1 MFALLLDNG
10 ANIDAGDDY
19 GGTALHLSALVQSLS
34 LLLMHGAATD
44 VQMLDGSTALH
55 WAAYGG
61 NIEIITELLAHNANP
76 NIRNAEGLTPYEMA
90 EKYGHEAAAML
101 IEKAMFAGNA

>member
-1 MFALLLDNG
+1 
-10 ANIDAGDDY
+10 
-19 GGTALHLSALVQSLS
+19 
-34 LLLMHGAATD
+34 
-44 VQMLDGSTALH
+44 
-55 WAAYGG
+55 YGG

-101 IEKAMFAGNA
+101 IEKAMVAGNA

>member
-1 MFALLLDNG
+1 MLICLLIFGQLHPAFADPIHN
-10 ANIDAGDDY
+10 
-19 GGTALHLSALVQSLS
+19 
-34 LLLMHGAATD
+34 GAATD

-90 EKYGHEAAAML
+90 EKYGHQAAAML
-101 IEKAMFAGNA
+101 VEKAMVAGNA